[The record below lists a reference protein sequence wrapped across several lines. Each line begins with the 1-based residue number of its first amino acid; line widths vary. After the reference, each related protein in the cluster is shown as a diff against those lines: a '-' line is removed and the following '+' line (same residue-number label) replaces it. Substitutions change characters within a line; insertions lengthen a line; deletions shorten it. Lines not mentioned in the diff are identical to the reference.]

1 MIVPTDCAMIIQET
15 KYETQQT
22 AKLYRHTSKQR
33 LIESKHLDK
42 QDKTNINKS

>member
-1 MIVPTDCAMIIQET
+1 MIVPTNCAMIIQET

-33 LIESKHLDK
+33 LIYRI
-42 QDKTNINKS
+42 KTLRQTRQN